1 MVVTRGFYAWH
12 LSTKPSE
19 HTMSQ
24 FNVSKL
30 SRRTALVAGLTL
42 ALAGCATPSGPVNLA
57 DTIAA
62 NPALSTLSTLVVQ
75 SGLTETL
82 KTGGPFTVFAPTN
95 DAFKAVP
102 AAAMADLAKHPEKL
116 KAVLTYHVVPG
127 KTMAADVKN
136 SNAKTV
142 NGANAALAKAG
153 DFVTIENG
161 AVVTPDL
168 LATNGVVH
176 TVDTVLMPPKK

>member
-1 MVVTRGFYAWH
+1 MTQFTVFAMTRRA
-12 LSTKPSE
+12 
-19 HTMSQ
+19 
-24 FNVSKL
+24 
-30 SRRTALVAGLTL
+30 ALAASITLTI
-42 ALAGCATPSGPVNLA
+42 AGCATPSGPVNLA
-57 DTIAA
+57 ETIAA
-62 NPALSTLSTLVVQ
+62 TPSLSTLSTLVAQ
-75 SGLTETL
+75 AGLTETL

-102 AAAMADLAKHPEKL
+102 AATLSDLAKDPEKL

-142 NGANAALAKAG
+142 NGANVALAKAG
-153 DFVTIENG
+153 DFVTIESG
-161 AVVTPDL
+161 AVVTANL
-168 LATNGVVH
+168 LATNGVIH

>member
-1 MVVTRGFYAWH
+1 
-12 LSTKPSE
+12 
-19 HTMSQ
+19 MSQ

-30 SRRTALVAGLTL
+30 SRRTALVTGLTL

-62 NPALSTLSTLVVQ
+62 NPVLSTLNTLVLQ
-75 SGLTETL
+75 AGLTETL
-82 KTGGPFTVFAPTN
+82 RTGGPFTVFAPTN

-102 AAAMADLAKHPEKL
+102 AAAMADLATHPEKL
-116 KAVLTYHVVPG
+116 KNVLTYHVIPG

-142 NGANAALAKAG
+142 NSATVALSKAG
-153 DFVTIENG
+153 DFVTIESG
-161 AVVTPDL
+161 AVVTADL
-168 LATNGVVH
+168 VATNGVIH